1 MSEQEIRDMREL
13 DELADKAGGFV
24 TNLGN
29 HDTHYNYR
37 EIIKYCKE
45 KGIEP
50 LDLTI
55 RELNR
60 FIIQPA

>member
-1 MSEQEIRDMREL
+1 MSEQEIRDMRKL
-13 DELADKAGGFV
+13 DEISEKAGGFV
-24 TNLGN
+24 QFGS
-29 HDTHYNYR
+29 DKAHYDYR
-37 EIIKYCKE
+37 KINQYCKE

-60 FIIQPA
+60 FVIGQ